1 MYITTIANRDSPP
14 AVLLRESYRE
24 HGKVKS
30 RTLANLSKWPSAK
43 IDALRRVLAD
53 EPMQPAATQ
62 RFEIERAL
70 GYGHVAAALGTL
82 RRIGLDQILPRRP
95 ERLARLILAMIVARV
110 IEPAAKLATAR
121 QLSDATAGHA
131 LGALL
136 GLGEV
141 DADELYEALDR
152 LQAAQPEIEQALA
165 KRHLKNGVL
174 VLYDVSSSY
183 LEGERCELAQ
193 RGYSRDHRPDRP
205 QIVYGLLCNQSGC
218 PVAVE
223 VFEGNVADPMTLASQ
238 ITKLRARFNLSRIV
252 LVGDRGMI
260 TDARLEADVKPAGLD
275 WITALR
281 APSIRDL
288 AAEDGPL
295 QLSLFD
301 QRDMAEITS
310 EEYPGERLVVCRN
323 PDLAVRR
330 SRKRQDLLDATERL
344 LTELAAKLP
353 RKRRPLRGAAKIGI
367 AVGAV
372 LNKYKACPRALDPRV
387 AKHFD
392 VVITDTT
399 LSWSRKE
406 SDIAAEA
413 ALDGFYVI
421 RTNLPAEVCATEQVV
436 LAYKGLSQVERAF
449 RSLKT
454 TDLDIRPIHH
464 RRARRVR
471 GHVLLCMLAYY
482 VTWHMQQALAP
493 MLFTDHDKQAAALQ
507 RTSPVAAARVSPA
520 ARAKAATKRTADGQP
535 VHSFAT
541 LLADLANLT
550 RNTVRFADMLPV
562 TVLSRPT
569 PVQQRAFQLLGLKH
583 AA

>member
-1 MYITTIANRDSPP
+1 VYITTIANRNSPP

-24 HGKVKS
+24 HGRVKS
-30 RTLANLSKWPSAK
+30 RTLANLSKWPPAK

-53 EPMQPAATQ
+53 EPMQPAATE
-62 RFEIERAL
+62 RFAIERAL
-70 GYGHVAAALGTL
+70 AYGHVAAALGTL
-82 RRIGLDQILPRRP
+82 RQSGLDQILPRRP
-95 ERLARLILAMIVARV
+95 ERLARLIRAMIVARV
-110 IEPAAKLATAR
+110 VEPAAKLATAR
-121 QLSDATAGHA
+121 QLSDATASHA

-141 DADELYEALDR
+141 EADELYAALDR

-165 KRHLKNGVL
+165 RCHLKEGVL
-174 VLYDVSSSY
+174 VLYDISSSY
-183 LEGERCELAQ
+183 LEGEHCELAQ

-223 VFEGNVADPMTLASQ
+223 VFDGNTADPMTLASQ
-238 ITKLRARFNLSRIV
+238 ITKLRTRFNLSRVV

-281 APSIRDL
+281 APTIRDL
-288 AAEDGPL
+288 AAAGGPL

-301 QRDMAEITS
+301 QRDMAEITADD
-310 EEYPGERLVVCRN
+310 YPGERLVVCRN

-330 SRKRQDLLDATERL
+330 SRKRQELLEATERR
-344 LTELAAKLP
+344 LAAVAARL
-353 RKRRPLRGAAKIGI
+353 RSTRRPLHGAAKIGI

-372 LNKYKACPRALDPRV
+372 LNKHRM

-392 VVITDTT
+392 VAISDTA
-399 LSWSRKE
+399 LSWSRR
-406 SDIAAEA
+406 DDAIAAEA

-421 RTNLPAEVCATEQVV
+421 RTNLPAEACSTEQVV

-493 MLFTDHDKQAAALQ
+493 MLFTDHDKQTAARQ

-520 ARAKAATKRTADGQP
+520 ARAKAASKRTSDGKP

-550 RNTVRFADMLPV
+550 RNTVRFANALPV